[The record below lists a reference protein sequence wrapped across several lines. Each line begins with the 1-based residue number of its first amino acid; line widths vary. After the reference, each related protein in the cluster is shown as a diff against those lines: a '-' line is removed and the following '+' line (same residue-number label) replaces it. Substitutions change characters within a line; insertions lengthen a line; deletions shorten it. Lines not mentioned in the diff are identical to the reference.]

1 MNAKQEWMECSSLLR
16 AISEAPAVWIE
27 PPWLNSEG
35 ASLSVHP
42 WREVSFEVTLDNN
55 GRGAAVPAATR
66 PLAVPAGG
74 PSAGTAK
81 GLRQAGRLPRC
92 H

>member
-1 MNAKQEWMECSSLLR
+1 MNAKQEWMECSGILR

-42 WREVSFEVTLDNN
+42 WREASFELT
-55 GRGAAVPAATR
+55 VPN
-66 PLAVPAGG
+66 PEEEL
-74 PSAGTAK
+74 
-81 GLRQAGRLPRC
+81 
-92 H
+92 

>member
-1 MNAKQEWMECSSLLR
+1 MNAKQEWMECSGILR

-35 ASLSVHP
+35 ASLRVHS

-55 GRGAAVPAATR
+55 GSGAAVPAADR
-66 PLAVPAGG
+66 KSVV
-74 PSAGTAK
+74 
-81 GLRQAGRLPRC
+81 
-92 H
+92 